1 MEAKMVDP
9 VTNQETASPASSR
22 PSADT
27 PLAWKLWVY
36 TNYDCNLSCSYCVAE
51 SSPRAARRGLSLETI
66 QQLVDEAIAL
76 GFGHILFTGGEPFVL
91 DGIYDMLAYA
101 SAKAQT
107 TVLTNAML
115 LHGSR
120 LERLAAVASDRLTV
134 QVSLDGARPEQ
145 HDTYRGAGTWLKTM
159 EAIRRLQERGF
170 HLRLSTTETPAN
182 IDHMDELHA
191 LRRSLGIPAEDH
203 VIRPLAHR
211 GFAHEGIEVTVNNL
225 VPEVTVTVDGVFWH
239 PLASPSSRDM
249 QVSSTIFPL
258 AAAVDCIEQQLDS
271 LLLANDGQPLAVT

>member
-1 MEAKMVDP
+1 MVQP
-9 VTNQETASPASSR
+9 VTPQLAADSASDQPG
-22 PSADT
+22 ADA

-51 SSPRAARRGLSLETI
+51 SSPRAARRGLSLETVR
-66 QQLVDEAIAL
+66 QVVDEAITL
-76 GFGHILFTGGEPFVL
+76 GFGHLLFTGGEPFVL
-91 DGIYDMLAYA
+91 DDIYDMLAYA
-101 SAKAQT
+101 SARAQT

-120 LERLAAVASDRLTV
+120 LERLAAIASDRLTI

-145 HDTYRGAGTWLKTM
+145 HDACRGTGTWLKTM

-182 IDHMDELHA
+182 IDHIDELQA
-191 LRRSLGIPAEDH
+191 LRRSLGIPEEGH

-211 GFAHEGIEVTVNNL
+211 GFAQEGIEVAVDNL
-225 VPEVTVTVDGVFWH
+225 MPEVTVTVDGVFWH

-249 QVSSTIFPL
+249 QVSSEIFPL

-271 LLLANDGQPLAVT
+271 LLLANDGRPQAVT

>member
-1 MEAKMVDP
+1 MVQP
-9 VTNQETASPASSR
+9 VTPQLAADSASDQPG
-22 PSADT
+22 ADA

-51 SSPRAARRGLSLETI
+51 SSPRAARRGLSLETVR
-66 QQLVDEAIAL
+66 QVVDEAITL
-76 GFGHILFTGGEPFVL
+76 GFGHLLFTGGEPFVL
-91 DGIYDMLAYA
+91 DDIYDMLAYA
-101 SAKAQT
+101 SARAQT

-120 LERLAAVASDRLTV
+120 LERLAAIASDRLTI

-145 HDTYRGAGTWLKTM
+145 HDAYRGTGTWLKTM

-182 IDHMDELHA
+182 IDHIDELQA
-191 LRRSLGIPAEDH
+191 LRRSLGIPEEGH

-211 GFAHEGIEVTVNNL
+211 GFAQEGIEVAVDNL
-225 VPEVTVTVDGVFWH
+225 MPEVTVTVDGVFWH

-249 QVSSTIFPL
+249 QVSSEIFPL

-271 LLLANDGQPLAVT
+271 LLLANDGRPQAVT